1 MALTATISPSNRKLT
16 MKMLNLREGETV
28 IIERSP
34 NKKNIM
40 YEVRKKPKDKESAF
54 TSLVDQVKKFGKAS
68 PKTIIFC
75 QTYKELT
82 EVALSLI
89 NSLYA
94 EDAFYI
100 KTAEGDVPV
109 CQMYS
114 VSTTQAAKDKI
125 LPSFMDI
132 DGSVQIV
139 VATIAFG
146 MGLDAPNIRQVIH
159 WGPSDSTESYL
170 QESGRAGRDRES
182 ATAILYY
189 DKKDVS
195 TVSTISDTMKLYCG
209 NTGYCR
215 RNFC

>member
-1 MALTATISPSNRKLT
+1 MYRGKEFRTEYANISELRSIIPNCVNLMALTATISPSSRKLT
-16 MKMLNLREGETV
+16 MKMLNLCEGETV

-75 QTYKELT
+75 RTYKELT

-114 VSTTQAAKDKI
+114 ASTTQAAKDKI
-125 LPSFMDI
+125 LPSFTDI
-132 DGSVQIV
+132 DGSVRIV
-139 VATIAFG
+139 VATIAFW
-146 MGLDAPNIRQVIH
+146 M
-159 WGPSDSTESYL
+159 L
-170 QESGRAGRDRES
+170 Q
-182 ATAILYY
+182 T
-189 DKKDVS
+189 
-195 TVSTISDTMKLYCG
+195 
-209 NTGYCR
+209 
-215 RNFC
+215 